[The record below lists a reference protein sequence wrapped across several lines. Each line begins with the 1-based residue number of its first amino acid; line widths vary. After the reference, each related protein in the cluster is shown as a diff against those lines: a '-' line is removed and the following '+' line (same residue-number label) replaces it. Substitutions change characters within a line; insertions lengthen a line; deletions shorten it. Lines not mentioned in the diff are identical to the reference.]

1 MRLYLDTSALVKL
14 YVEEEGSPAVRE
26 AVARADLIST
36 SRVAYIEAR
45 AAFAR
50 RRRLKELD
58 SRAYRRIIRDLD
70 TDWEHYLRVD
80 VTESLVRVAA
90 HMAERHRLRAY
101 DAIHLA
107 SATTVKERVAE
118 SVAFACWDT
127 HLEAAASR
135 EGLIALR
142 AGVSRGR
149 LPAR

>member
-14 YVEEEGSPAVRE
+14 YVEEEGSASVRD

-36 SRVAYIEAR
+36 SRVAYVEAR

-50 RRRLKELD
+50 RRRLKEMD
-58 SRAYRRIIRDLD
+58 PRAYRRIIQDLER
-70 TDWEHYLRVD
+70 DWEHYPRID
-80 VTESLVRVAA
+80 VTESLVRGAA
-90 HMAERHRLRAY
+90 HMAERHGLRAY

-135 EGLIALR
+135 EGLMALR
-142 AGVSRGR
+142 PGVPRGR
-149 LPAR
+149 RPAR